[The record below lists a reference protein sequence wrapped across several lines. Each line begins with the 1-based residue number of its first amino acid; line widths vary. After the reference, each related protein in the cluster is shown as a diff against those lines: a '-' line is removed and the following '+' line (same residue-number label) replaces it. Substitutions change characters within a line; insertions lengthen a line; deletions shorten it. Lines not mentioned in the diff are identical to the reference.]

1 MTYKMI
7 VLDLDDTLLRD
18 DHTISPRTKEALMT
32 AQEQGVK
39 VVLASGRPTFGMRN
53 VAKEL
58 RLEEYGSFILSF
70 NGAKIINCKTNEE
83 IFSSTLSPEIVH
95 NLFEISKTED
105 VWIHTYIGDDIV
117 TEENNPYTEIEGDI
131 TGMPI
136 VVVDDFK
143 AAVKEP
149 VVKVLMNKEAERLV
163 EVEKK
168 LQKQLEGQLSVM
180 RSKPFFL
187 EFTEAGVTKGT
198 SLNQLIQKLGIKREE
213 VIAMG
218 DSYNDQAMIEFA
230 GLGVAM
236 GNAPDDIKEIA
247 NYVTDTNMNDGV
259 AKVVEKFVLK
269 KKHLFNISTH
279 KTYLKS
285 NTSNRFLFKLPCFC
299 DYILNFALFS

>member
-1 MTYKMI
+1 
-7 VLDLDDTLLRD
+7 
-18 DHTISPRTKEALMT
+18 
-32 AQEQGVK
+32 
-39 VVLASGRPTFGMRN
+39 MRN

-198 SLNQLIQKLGIKREE
+198 SLNQLIQNLALSAKKLSQWA
-213 VIAMG
+213 IA
-218 DSYNDQAMIEFA
+218 IT
-230 GLGVAM
+230 
-236 GNAPDDIKEIA
+236 I
-247 NYVTDTNMNDGV
+247 
-259 AKVVEKFVLK
+259 
-269 KKHLFNISTH
+269 
-279 KTYLKS
+279 
-285 NTSNRFLFKLPCFC
+285 RR
-299 DYILNFALFS
+299 

>member
-32 AQEQGVK
+32 AQEKGVK

-58 RLEEYGSFILSF
+58 LLEEYGSFILSF

-117 TEENNPYTEIEGDI
+117 TEENNPYTKIEGEI

-136 VVVDDFK
+136 IEVDDFK
-143 AAVKEP
+143 TAVKEP

-180 RSKPFFL
+180 RSKLFFL
-187 EFTEAGVTKGT
+187 EFTEHGVTKGT

-269 KKHLFNISTH
+269 TEVLV
-279 KTYLKS
+279 
-285 NTSNRFLFKLPCFC
+285 
-299 DYILNFALFS
+299 

>member
-1 MTYKMI
+1 M
-7 VLDLDDTLLRD
+7 
-18 DHTISPRTKEALMT
+18 
-32 AQEQGVK
+32 
-39 VVLASGRPTFGMRN
+39 
-53 VAKEL
+53 
-58 RLEEYGSFILSF
+58 
-70 NGAKIINCKTNEE
+70 
-83 IFSSTLSPEIVH
+83 
-95 NLFEISKTED
+95 
-105 VWIHTYIGDDIV
+105 GDDIV

-168 LQKQLEGQLSVM
+168 LQQQLEGQLSVM

-198 SLNQLIQKLGIKREE
+198 SLNKLIQKLGIKREE

-269 KKHLFNISTH
+269 RMYLFNIFIH

-285 NTSNRFLFKLPCFC
+285 NTSNRFYLNSHAFVTIFRTLHYSRSVNFLLYIMKQNRLFYFEKEYKFTIYKHTLKEATLCYLHQS
-299 DYILNFALFS
+299 DD

>member
-1 MTYKMI
+1 M
-7 VLDLDDTLLRD
+7 
-18 DHTISPRTKEALMT
+18 
-32 AQEQGVK
+32 
-39 VVLASGRPTFGMRN
+39 
-53 VAKEL
+53 
-58 RLEEYGSFILSF
+58 
-70 NGAKIINCKTNEE
+70 
-83 IFSSTLSPEIVH
+83 
-95 NLFEISKTED
+95 
-105 VWIHTYIGDDIV
+105 GDDIV

-168 LQKQLEGQLSVM
+168 LQQQLEYQLSVM

-198 SLNQLIQKLGIKREE
+198 SLNKLIQKLGIKREE

-269 KKHLFNISTH
+269 RMYLFNIFIH

-285 NTSNRFLFKLPCFC
+285 NTSNRFLFKFSCFC